1 MVTFKMHSS
10 GRLAPSVITFLAGPT
25 DSMLISPERGGSS
38 SSLRKGP
45 EEKPSVYSPPHSPPL
60 PQTGQKLVR
69 CPGRPSRPRKFREG
83 SEDRRRQGSESLS
96 PLPRLGCTVC
106 PLGST
111 SVPA

>member
-45 EEKPSVYSPPHSPPL
+45 EETPSVYSPPLPL
-60 PQTGQKLVR
+60 LFLRQ
-69 CPGRPSRPRKFREG
+69 
-83 SEDRRRQGSESLS
+83 DRSW
-96 PLPRLGCTVC
+96 
-106 PLGST
+106 
-111 SVPA
+111 